1 LDTPLR
7 AGISALATAA
17 RLAAMLAGLV
27 LPAAALAIPKDGEP
41 GYLPSSPDLG
51 TAEGRCRA
59 EERGPAVLVNV
70 AGLKDR
76 QGTIRAELYPANDAD
91 FLHDDNLLIMEGK
104 TFRRVEERIPPSGP
118 VMVCI
123 RLPGP
128 GAYTMSV
135 LHDRD
140 GNRKFG
146 LSSDGIGF
154 PGNPKL
160 GWSKPS
166 AADAGFVAGPR
177 ITNITVRLN
186 YRHGLFSFGPL
197 KP

>member
-1 LDTPLR
+1 MT
-7 AGISALATAA
+7 AALSGRATAVRA
-17 RLAAMLAGLV
+17 AAILLALV
-27 LPAAALAIPKDGEP
+27 LPAMAHAIPKEGEP
-41 GYLPSSPDLG
+41 GYLPSSTELG
-51 TAEGRCRA
+51 RAEGRCRPD
-59 EERGPAVLVNV
+59 EHGTAVLVNV
-70 AGLKDR
+70 TGLRDR
-76 QGTIRAELYPANDAD
+76 QGTIRAELYPATDAD
-91 FLHDDNLLIMEGK
+91 FLRDDNLLIMEGK
-104 TFRRVEERIPPSGP
+104 TFRRVEERLPASGP
-118 VMVCI
+118 VVVCI

-160 GWSKPS
+160 GWSKPKAES
-166 AADAGFVAGPR
+166 ARFVAGPGM
-177 ITNITVRLN
+177 TNISVRLN
-186 YRHGLFSFGPL
+186 YRRGLFSFGPL